1 MIKLKIFNNEQ
12 ELCIANESNVVR
24 EGNAHASVLYFKKK
38 LRKKS

>member
-12 ELCIANESNVVR
+12 ELCIDNESNVVR
-24 EGNAHASVLYFKKK
+24 EGNPNASVLYFKKK